1 MAKKLFKCWQQKFK
15 LALLLTF
22 LINVSVF
29 AQDKYP
35 LIGVVTIE
43 ALQQPAAGVSVII
56 KGTDTGTVTDF
67 DGNYAI
73 EVADGDILE
82 FVYLGFKTES
92 LIITGQKTA
101 NISLKDDTE
110 KLDEIVVVG
119 YGTQKKKNVTG
130 AVSKVSGKKLVES
143 SVARVDDALV
153 GRVSGVQ
160 IQAANSEAGGDT
172 KVVVRGVGSISSNSS
187 PLIVVDGIPLGTDPD
202 ILGTIDSNT
211 IKSVDVL
218 KDASSTAIYGSRGA
232 NGVILV
238 TLKEG
243 VEGKTTFSYNTYF
256 GIKYAEQNDFVD
268 FGLDEFEGFLNDV
281 DAGLD
286 TSNPLDFVIDLKL
299 NRGFAVLEA
308 SREIADLFG
317 GETDPQD
324 LLIPGGTITS
334 HSFSAS
340 GGSKQVKYNA
350 SLSYLEDEG
359 VLLEDNFEKYNG
371 RVKVDVTSKN
381 KKFKFG
387 GSIAG
392 TRTIQKRARDFR
404 NGFSQGTFFGPFVT
418 QELLDSNLIDFGE
431 RAIANQVVFDDIDF
445 EVGDFTFANF
455 FNRLFEVNGRGIQR
469 NEDGSIVTPIED
481 GIPNG
486 NLNLSTTSGANIL
499 ARATQQNSFKTQN
512 SFRFSAYGEYKIN
525 KRLKLRQ
532 NLFGDTRFTSTK
544 TDRGIEFS
552 TELANATE
560 RTDRTDTR
568 DHFGAETLLTYKK
581 DFKKHSVNAVGGVA
595 YEFFEYGRTLIDA
608 GGFTNDATEV
618 ISFGDDVLA
627 LTLLGEETLVSAF
640 ARVNYDYDDKYIIS
654 LNARTDGSSRFAPGQ
669 QYGFFPAA
677 SIGWRVSN
685 ENFLKNSDVLTDL
698 KLRASYGV
706 SGSQDI
712 NSDIFLSLYRSQ
724 SLFTGVNFGDEQGVK
739 VTTLGNSELTW
750 ESLIEFN
757 PGVDLEFGNGV
768 LGVSLDYYERTS
780 EDLLL
785 ENPIGSVVGVP
796 IGLANTGE
804 VVNTGFEVE
813 LRSRIVNK
821 PNFQWNVTALLS
833 TNENEVT
840 EFNGGRPLITAL
852 DDSTLVPEFITQ
864 EGGPITAFFGFVHE
878 SDLSLAFVQD
888 PFDRPNSATAD
899 VFVKDLN
906 GDGIIDDDD
915 RTVLGDPFPDFTWS
929 LSNDF
934 QIHNFD
940 ASFLIQGSHGA
951 EVRALGLTN
960 LRQETAGDNSRE
972 VLGEGNVDNIP
983 GERQTFSQ
991 ALVNAGFEEGVDF
1004 VSDEIPNAQAL
1015 RSRFLTSDHIQD
1027 AGFVALRN
1035 INIGYTFP
1043 SKVVEKYK
1051 FSKLRL
1057 YATAENLLFLTADG
1071 YFGFNPEDQ
1080 SFTSGNANQPT
1091 TQGIQ
1096 RVATPIAKTISVG
1109 LNLEF

>member
-1 MAKKLFKCWQQKFK
+1 MAKKLFKCWQQKTK
-15 LALLLTF
+15 LALLLAF
-22 LINVSVF
+22 LINMSVF
-29 AQDKYP
+29 AQEKYP
-35 LIGVVTIE
+35 LIGLVTIE

-119 YGTQKKKNVTG
+119 YGTEKKKNVTG
-130 AVSKVSGKKLVES
+130 AVSKVSGKKLTES

-160 IQAANSEAGGDT
+160 IQASNAEAGGDT

-187 PLIVVDGIPLGTDPD
+187 PLVVVDGIPLGTDPD

-256 GIKYAEQNDFVD
+256 GIKFAEKNDFLD
-268 FGLDEFEGFLNDV
+268 FDLDDFEDFLNGV

-299 NRGFAVLEA
+299 NRGFATLEA
-308 SREIADLFG
+308 SREVADLFG
-317 GETDPQD
+317 GETDPQE

-340 GGSKQVKYNA
+340 GGSKRVKYNA

-392 TRTIQKRARDFR
+392 TRTIQKRVRDFR
-404 NGFSQGTFFGPFVT
+404 NGFSQGTFLGPFVT
-418 QELLDSNLIDFGE
+418 QDLLDSDLIDFGD

-445 EVGDFTFANF
+445 EVGDFTFANL
-455 FNRLFEVNGRGIQR
+455 FNRIFQVEGRGIAR
-469 NEDGSIVTPIED
+469 NEDGSVRTPLDD
-481 GIPNG
+481 GVPNG
-486 NLNLSTTSGANIL
+486 DLNLSTTSGSNIL

-525 KRLKLRQ
+525 KRLKVRQ
-532 NLFGDTRFTSTK
+532 NIFGDTRFTRTS

-568 DHFGAETLLTYKK
+568 DHIGLETLLTYKR
-581 DFKKHSVNAVGGVA
+581 DIKKHSVNAVGGVG
-595 YEFFEYGRTLIDA
+595 YEFFEYGRSFIDA
-608 GGFTNDATEV
+608 GGFTNDATDV
-618 ISFGDDVLA
+618 ISFGDDLLA

-685 ENFLKNSDVLTDL
+685 ENFLKNSNVLTDL

-724 SLFTGVNFGDEQGVK
+724 TLFTSVNFADEQGVK

-757 PGVDLEFGNGV
+757 PGVDLELGNGI
-768 LGVSLDYYERTS
+768 LGLSVDYYNRTS

-785 ENPIGSVVGVP
+785 ENPIPTVVGVP
-796 IGLANTGE
+796 VGLANTGE
-804 VVNTGFEVE
+804 VENTGFEFE
-813 LRSRIVNK
+813 LRSRIINK

-840 EFNGGRPLITAL
+840 EFNDGQALITAL
-852 DDSTLVPEFITQ
+852 DDATLTPEFITQ
-864 EGGPITAFFGFVHE
+864 EGGPITSFFGFVADE
-878 SDLSLAFVQD
+878 DLSLAFVQD
-888 PFDRPNSATAD
+888 PFDRPNSATGQ

-906 GDGIIDDDD
+906 GDGVIDDDD

-929 LSNDF
+929 LANDF
-934 QIHNFD
+934 QIHDFD
-940 ASFLIQGSHGA
+940 VSFLIQGSHGA
-951 EVRALGLTN
+951 QIRDLGLRDV
-960 LRQETAGDNSRE
+960 RQETTGDNS
-972 VLGEGNVDNIP
+972 
-983 GERQTFSQ
+983 TQ
-991 ALVNAGFEEGVDF
+991 ALGSGTVDGIGQNLTFADALQNAGFEEGIDF
-1004 VSDEIPNAQAL
+1004 VADEVPNAQAL
-1015 RSRFLTSDHIQD
+1015 RNRFLTSDHIQD
-1027 AGFVALRN
+1027 ADFVALRN
-1035 INIGYTFP
+1035 VNVGYTFP
-1043 SKVVEKYK
+1043 SKVIEKYK
-1051 FSKLRL
+1051 FSKLRI
-1057 YATAENLLFLTADG
+1057 YATGENLVFLTADG
-1071 YFGFNPEDQ
+1071 FLGFNPEDQ

-1096 RVATPIAKTISVG
+1096 RVSLPIAKTVSVG